1 MTYSVQ
7 SPPFVTGTAIVA
19 ADHNANWTGVET
31 YINAIITG
39 ANMDA
44 NSIGTT
50 QLQATSVTTAKIATG
65 AVTDNEINAAAAIA
79 LSKLATG
86 ALPAGITI
94 TSANITNDTIVDADI
109 NSAAAIALSKL
120 ATGALP
126 TAITVA
132 SANIVNG
139 TIVNDDI
146 SASAAIAASKLAGVQ
161 LSASGNNNKT
171 TFSTAGPSGSS
182 TDGDI
187 WFVYV

>member
-65 AVTDNEINAAAAIA
+65 AVTNNEINAAAAIA

-86 ALPAGITI
+86 ALPVGITVA
-94 TSANITNDTIVDADI
+94 SANIVDGTIVDADI
-109 NSAAAIALSKL
+109 SGTAAIALSKL

-132 SANIVNG
+132 SANIVSD
-139 TIVNDDI
+139 TIVNVDI
-146 SASAAIAASKLAGVQ
+146 NSAAAIDASKLDGVQ
-161 LSASGNNNKT
+161 LSQSGNNNST
-171 TFSTAGPSGSS
+171 TFSTSSPAGG

-187 WFVYV
+187 WFKYV

>member
-50 QLQATSVTTAKIATG
+50 QLQPTCVTTAKIATG
-65 AVTDNEINAAAAIA
+65 AVTNTEINAAAAIA

-86 ALPAGITI
+86 ALPVGITI
-94 TSANITNDTIVDADI
+94 ASANITNDTIVDADI

-126 TAITVA
+126 VGITVA
-132 SANIVNG
+132 SANIVDG
-139 TIVNDDI
+139 TIVNADI
-146 SASAAIAASKLAGVQ
+146 SGTAAVAASKLLGVQ
-161 LSASGNNNKT
+161 LSQSGTNNST
-171 TFSTAGPSGSS
+171 TFSTSSPTGGSN
-182 TDGDI
+182 GDI
-187 WFVYV
+187 WFKYV